1 MALNSDN
8 IYIGQAKM
16 FFAILDRD
24 FDMFDRKPTITL
36 NDISTFK
43 ASNESTFFGAYSS
56 NTAVKAAAYNQL
68 RANSFNI
75 LNKLRT
81 NGTMAQNIKPNFA
94 DLNPTIVSI
103 MGARRTI
110 VQDLKQTR
118 WLNQTS
124 NHFQQ
129 LYHFTKSAKI
139 YLPAKFDT
147 VTFKVEFDYRSNISN
162 NGAVYPYDITFDY
175 IA

>member
-8 IYIGQAKM
+8 IYIGTAKM
-16 FFAILDRD
+16 IFAVLDRD

-36 NDISTFK
+36 NTISTFK

-81 NGTMAQNIKPNFA
+81 NGTMTQEIKSYFYQ
-94 DLNPTIVSI
+94 LNPTIASI
-103 MGARRTI
+103 IETRSEV
-110 VQDLKQTR
+110 VQDLKTTR

-124 NHFQQ
+124 NSFQQ
-129 LYHFTKSAKI
+129 LYNFTTNTKI

-147 VTFKVEFDYRSNISN
+147 VTLKAEFDYRNNAN
-162 NGAVYPYDITFDY
+162 NGAIYPINITFDY
-175 IA
+175 IP

>member
-8 IYIGQAKM
+8 IYVGTAKM
-16 FFAILDRD
+16 FFAVLDRD

-36 NDISTFK
+36 NAISTFK

-81 NGTMAQNIKPNFA
+81 NGTMMQEIKSYFYQ
-94 DLNPTIVSI
+94 LNPTIASI
-103 MGARRTI
+103 IETRSEV
-110 VQDLKQTR
+110 VQDLKTTR

-124 NHFQQ
+124 SSFKQ
-129 LYHFTKSAKI
+129 LYNFTTNTKI

-147 VTFKVEFDYRSNISN
+147 VTLKAEFDYRNNAN
-162 NGAVYPYDITFDY
+162 NGAVYPYNMTFDY
-175 IA
+175 IP

>member
-8 IYIGQAKM
+8 IYVGTARMI
-16 FFAILDRD
+16 FAVLDRD
-24 FDMFDRKPTITL
+24 FDMADRKPTITL
-36 NDISTFK
+36 NNISTFK

-56 NTAVKAAAYNQL
+56 NAAVKAAAYNQL
-68 RANSFNI
+68 KVNSFNI

-81 NGTMAQNIKPNFA
+81 NGTMIQEMKSYFYQ
-94 DLNPTIVSI
+94 LNPTIVSVI
-103 MGARRTI
+103 ETRREV
-110 VQDLKQTR
+110 VQDLKTTR

-124 NHFQQ
+124 NSFQN
-129 LYHFTKSAKI
+129 LYNFTTNTKI

-147 VTFKVEFDYRSNISN
+147 VTLQAEFNYKNNGN

-175 IA
+175 IP